1 MEHDNIDDE
10 KVQKADCA
18 CVFDIPDQTVKS
30 LSRILYVGTV
40 VELLLVI
47 GWVIMYRYMKWD
59 AGVEPAQST
68 ITETIILVMLV
79 VGLSAAFGLYGL
91 LAKDR
96 GFLLAAAICQ
106 MILLNTVHPFFPDAR
121 LKAYSGV
128 ICAVV
133 LLVCWMF
140 FRTEEKIEADNVA
153 NHRLGIRI
161 VFSCFDLPNQT
172 PSSLRKWIFLFSF
185 LVAGIGAALVGI
197 GTRLVSGAGYRNVI
211 MLGGSMMLSAAAAA
225 LGGVL
230 QNRIVLTFAFILAL
244 YDIAKVNMYFTN
256 LANLKNSAD
265 PSSLEH
271 QLLRACIALY
281 YIAIVVVA
289 SHSWVCIRL
298 AEKLQVMDI
307 EKMRNGNGLV
317 SHGCCGR
324 TMAATPALVTR
335 VIGITSVIQLFIA
348 VACVSLAARSG
359 AQSVAE
365 FIDFNIFLA
374 VVVVVACVAVLYGV
388 WALDKGWLLFYALL
402 QIWVLAQ
409 SWRSWQS
416 TMTFLASFPNTAD
429 KGYIA
434 YIVLIIV
441 YWIVAVVGSS
451 MAIFLSETLIDLDVV
466 AEDRES
472 GSESSDNFSTSV
484 MSGSGRRSRRDAS
497 RTSLLSGS
505 SRRSGASKTGTSAVK
520 MTRTGTGVETGGE
533 SAVTEIV
540 TDEASRIKPSGDVEA
555 TYY

>member
-1 MEHDNIDDE
+1 MEHDRIDDE

-18 CVFDIPDQTVKS
+18 CVFDIPDQTVHS
-30 LSRILYVGTV
+30 LSRILYIGTV

-47 GWVIMYRYMKWD
+47 GWVIMYRYMKWES
-59 AGVEPAQST
+59 GFEPVEST

-96 GFLLAAAICQ
+96 GFLIAAAICQ

-121 LKAYSGV
+121 LKAFSGV

-133 LLVCWMF
+133 LLLCWMF
-140 FRTEEKIEADNVA
+140 FRTEEKIEVDNVV
-153 NHRLGIRI
+153 NHRLGVHI

-172 PSSLRKWIFLFSF
+172 PRSLRKWMFLFSI
-185 LVAGIGAALVGI
+185 LTMSIGAALVGI
-197 GTRLVSGAGYRNVI
+197 GTKLVSGAGYRNVI
-211 MLGGSMMLSAAAAA
+211 MLGGSMMLSSAAAA
-225 LGGVL
+225 LGGIL
-230 QNRIVLTFAFILAL
+230 QNRIVLTFHML
-244 YDIAKVNMYFTN
+244 
-256 LANLKNSAD
+256 LK
-265 PSSLEH
+265 
-271 QLLRACIALY
+271 ACIALY
-281 YIAIVVVA
+281 YIAIVIVA
-289 SHSWVCIRL
+289 SHSWVTIRL
-298 AEKLQVMDI
+298 AEKLQTEDI
-307 EKMRNGNGLV
+307 SKMRNGNGLV

-335 VIGITSVIQLFIA
+335 IIGVTSVIELFIA

-359 AQSVAE
+359 STTAE

-416 TMTFLASFPNTAD
+416 TMTFLSNFPTAD
-429 KGYIA
+429 KGYVA
-434 YIVLIIV
+434 YVVLIII
-441 YWIVAVVGSS
+441 YWVVAVIGSS
-451 MAIFLSETLIDLDVV
+451 MAIFLSETLIDLDVM
-466 AEDRES
+466 ADERAS
-472 GSESSDNFSTSV
+472 GSESSDDFSTSV
-484 MSGSGRRSRRDAS
+484 VSGSGRRHRTTS
-497 RTSLLSGS
+497 RTSLISGS
-505 SRRSGASKTGTSAVK
+505 QSGRRSDAGRARS
-520 MTRTGTGVETGGE
+520 GVRMSETGD
-533 SAVTEIV
+533 ANTEDV
-540 TDEASRIKPSGDVEA
+540 QSDTLAIKDKADEA